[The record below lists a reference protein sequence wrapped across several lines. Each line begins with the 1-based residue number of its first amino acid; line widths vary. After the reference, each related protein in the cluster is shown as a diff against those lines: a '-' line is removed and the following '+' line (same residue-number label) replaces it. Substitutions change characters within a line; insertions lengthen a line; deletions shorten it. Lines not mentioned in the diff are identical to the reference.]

1 MRMAESH
8 YQTHAMDFL
17 NYSYLQSGQETKAR
31 EVIADEENV
40 VGAGE
45 ESKARQAAELSS
57 RTALELHRWTEAAA
71 LPVPEVRLV
80 AREPAYH
87 ARALGKAHLGD
98 VAGARADLEKLKEIW
113 AAEEGEDRKLD
124 YPVSHEKHTSSVEV
138 WILFAEGDRKSTR
151 LNSSHLGISY
161 A

>member
-1 MRMAESH
+1 ILLHPALCHDPLPPDLAVSGSAAHAAEMRLAESH

-87 ARALGKAHLGD
+87 A
-98 VAGARADLEKLKEIW
+98 
-113 AAEEGEDRKLD
+113 
-124 YPVSHEKHTSSVEV
+124 
-138 WILFAEGDRKSTR
+138 
-151 LNSSHLGISY
+151 
-161 A
+161 